1 MKYPKPSPSFS
12 ERELP
17 LPPNRGTLCWFSP
30 GGPRRA
36 HPIQE
41 SGTIV
46 NFFPPTRTD
55 EPQKPQSLGRSHV
68 QVPPIQAQRC
78 PGHMAPPPPRRG
90 KLGPA
95 STSHQTEP
103 TVRQWLGGLCWHI
116 CMWGWQHTPSH
127 SLTLATAHTCTHRR
141 HSWSNSKS
149 VRSKP
154 ECETQQVT
162 VTVTSRVILSHDQ
175 ILDQRLSWNPFKL

>member
-30 GGPRRA
+30 GGPKRA

-78 PGHMAPPPPRRG
+78 PGHMAPPPPTPQEG
-90 KLGPA
+90 KARPSFHLPPNRADCEAVAGEGYVGTYA
-95 STSHQTEP
+95 CGAGSTHPVT
-103 TVRQWLGGLCWHI
+103 
-116 CMWGWQHTPSH
+116 H
-127 SLTLATAHTCTHRR
+127 SLSQPHTHAHTGDI
-141 HSWSNSKS
+141 
-149 VRSKP
+149 P
-154 ECETQQVT
+154 DQT
-162 VTVTSRVILSHDQ
+162 VSL
-175 ILDQRLSWNPFKL
+175 